1 MQHSHHSPDV
11 QSASAS
17 GTPIPREAVPLH
29 EPLSACADGACDE
42 QEWLLLSTAWATSPD
57 LRQRWAD
64 YHLIG
69 EALRGSVTPVRSASD
84 DFLAG
89 VMARLQDEPVPMPP
103 LEPAA
108 VQAVRAPTAAGA
120 ANDGVYRWKW
130 LAGCASVVALS
141 AWLWQGMGAL
151 SPAPSPQLA
160 QSSPQLDAVQVVV
173 MPSGAMV
180 LRDAQLDEL
189 MAAHRQWG
197 GMSALQMPA
206 GFLRNATYE
215 SPSR

>member
-1 MQHSHHSPDV
+1 MQHSHHSPDG

-17 GTPIPREAVPLH
+17 GTLIPHEAVPLH

-42 QEWLLLSTAWATSPD
+42 PEWRHLSAAWATSPE

-69 EALRGSVTPVRSASD
+69 EALRGSVAPARSAPN

-89 VMARLQDEPVPMPP
+89 VMARLQDEPVPTPR

-108 VQAVRAPTAAGA
+108 VQAVRAPAAAGA

-130 LAGCASVVALS
+130 VAGCASVVALS
-141 AWLWQGMGAL
+141 AWLWQGVGAL
-151 SPAPSPQLA
+151 APAAGPQLA
-160 QSSPQLDAVQVVV
+160 QTPPPLESVQVVV
-173 MPSGAMV
+173 MPSGAVV